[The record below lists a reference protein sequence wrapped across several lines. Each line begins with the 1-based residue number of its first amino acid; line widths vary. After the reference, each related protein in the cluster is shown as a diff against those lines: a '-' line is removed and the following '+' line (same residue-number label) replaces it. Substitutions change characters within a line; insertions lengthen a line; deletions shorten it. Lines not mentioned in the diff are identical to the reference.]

1 VEYSIGSELNKRT
14 FALQNDEEN
23 TKVLPLKPNKHPR
36 AMVSMLEIVG
46 HVAVMTIHLI
56 EKMELKQIK

>member
-1 VEYSIGSELNKRT
+1 LNKRT

-23 TKVLPLKPNKHPR
+23 TEVLPLKPNKHPR
-36 AMVSMLEIVG
+36 AMVSMLEIAG

-56 EKMELKQIK
+56 ERSESKQRK